1 MGGEALV
8 YLVIVVVLGVVV
20 VFGLV
25 PLVQRFNE
33 QRRRVQDEVKHGDVE
48 AVRYQVP
55 EGQDPAVV
63 MAALRHEGFEPV
75 GDQEA
80 TAQDILVPCSSSS
93 DRDRVR
99 RVIASAPTSL
109 EGGPHPAAGPHEV
122 RFTDE

>member
-8 YLVIVVVLGVVV
+8 YLVIVVVLGAVVM
-20 VFGLV
+20 FGLV
-25 PLVQRFNE
+25 PLVQRYSE
-33 QRRRVQDEVKHGDVE
+33 QRRKVQDEVKHGEGE

-55 EGQDPAVV
+55 EGQDPAAV

-80 TAQDILVPCSSSS
+80 TEQDILVPYRGPA
-93 DRDRVR
+93 DRERVR
-99 RVIASAPTSL
+99 RIIASAPISL
-109 EGGPHPAAGPHEV
+109 EGGPHPTDSASEV